1 MTSNSDFG
9 SISFDLPKNQSNVI
23 KVIGVGGGGSNAINH
38 MFQQGIKGVD
48 FIVCNTDSQALQNS
62 SVPNKIQLG
71 VHLTEGLGAG
81 ANPEVGQQSAIESI
95 AEIEKMLDINT
106 KMVFITAGMG
116 GGTGTGAA
124 PVIAQ
129 LAKERDILTVGIV
142 TIPFQFEG
150 KVRQEQALLGVERL
164 RKQVDSLI
172 VINNNKLREVYGNL
186 GFKAGFSKADEV
198 LATASRGIAEVITH
212 HYTQNIDLKDAKTV
226 LSNSGTAIMGSATA
240 SGETRAKEAIISA
253 LDSPLLNDNKITGAK
268 NVLLLIVSGT
278 NEITIDEIGEINDH
292 IQVEAGHNAN
302 IIMGVGE
309 DESLGDAVAVT
320 IIATGFNVEQQN
332 EIVNT
337 EPQKII
343 HSLEDEQKL
352 THNLTKNVI
361 ESFNFSQPTK
371 DSKNDEVIIHDLM
384 EDEAPKEKVV
394 QEIVTEFAPLNSQP
408 TFSFETE
415 AVEEVKN
422 EPLFEIENQVV
433 EEPKF
438 EYSLVPTT
446 EFIKNLDVTFEIVA
460 PAKLETEF
468 YFTAPE
474 VKEIFVRDAE
484 VFSNEKAQPTFSFDL
499 PIAKQ
504 SVEKEEERAIF
515 DLTNETKNIEVNKAV
530 QVVPITEVNKNGV
543 IRYSLEEYMELENT
557 LLESKP
563 MDKVAE
569 PEREELKITMKVNP
583 EKQFDASY
591 ESLAPSEMPIEEAL
605 RMRADERRRKLKEFN
620 YKFHNNPSR
629 VDEYEKEPAYKRF
642 GVDLTSPNN
651 NNKSRTSLGTDSN
664 DDIQLRSNNSFLHDN
679 VD

>member
-1 MTSNSDFG
+1 MISNSDFG

-38 MFQQGIKGVD
+38 MFKQGIKGVD

-62 SVPNKIQLG
+62 AVPNKIQLG

-81 ANPEVGQQSAIESI
+81 ANPEIGQQSAIESI
-95 AEIEKMLDINT
+95 ADIEKMLDSNT

-150 KVRQEQALLGVERL
+150 KVRQDQALLGVEKL

-240 SGETRAKEAIISA
+240 SGDNRAKEAIISA
-253 LDSPLLNDNKITGAK
+253 LDSPLLNDNKISGAK

-278 NEITIDEIGEINDH
+278 NEITIDEIGEINDY
-292 IQVEAGHNAN
+292 IQAEAGHSAN

-332 EIVNT
+332 EIVNN
-337 EPQKII
+337 EPKKII
-343 HSLEDEQKL
+343 HALDGEQ
-352 THNLTKNVI
+352 TIVHNLTPKVVS
-361 ESFNFSQPTK
+361 SFDINIDAPAPKTEEK
-371 DSKNDEVIIHDLM
+371 IVHDLM
-384 EDEAPKEKVV
+384 ED
-394 QEIVTEFAPLNSQP
+394 IVETPAKPDN
-408 TFSFETE
+408 TFDY
-415 AVEEVKN
+415 N
-422 EPLFEIENQVV
+422 
-433 EEPKF
+433 
-438 EYSLVPTT
+438 LVPTT
-446 EFIKNLDVTFEIVA
+446 EFIKNLDVIFEIVS
-460 PAKLETEF
+460 PEPEQDF
-468 YFTAPE
+468 YFTSPE
-474 VKEIFVRDAE
+474 VKEMEVKEPVFVRE
-484 VFSNEKAQPTFSFDL
+484 EEQITFSFDIPVPARQEHPADRTL
-499 PIAKQ
+499 F
-504 SVEKEEERAIF
+504 E
-515 DLTNETKNIEVNKAV
+515 LTNETREIKVNEPV
-530 QVVPITEVNKNGV
+530 QMVPVTEVNETGV
-543 IRYSLEEYMELENT
+543 IRYSLEEYMEVEKSLM
-557 LLESKP
+557 ESKP
-563 MDKVAE
+563 AAQVAE
-569 PEREELKITMKVNP
+569 PVSEELNIVKKIVEPTSDFSNFENISP
-583 EKQFDASY
+583 T
-591 ESLAPSEMPIEEAL
+591 EMSIEEATRL
-605 RMRADERRRKLKEFN
+605 RADERRRKLKEFN

-629 VDEYEKEPAYKRF
+629 LEEFEKEPAYKRS
-642 GVDLTSPNN
+642 GIDLSAPASY

-664 DDIQLRSNNSFLHDN
+664 DDMQLRSNNSFLHDN